1 MSSSG
6 ILSSVGSVLHL
17 TTACALFTVLPVT
30 VSSAERSFSKLKIIK
45 TYLRSTI
52 SHERL
57 DGLALLATDNKAAKQ
72 LNTDDLLDS
81 FANNRLIKPDN
92 AN

>member
-17 TTACALFTVLPVT
+17 TTACALFTVLSVT

-45 TYLRSTI
+45 TPQVYTI

-57 DGLALLATDNKAAKQ
+57 DGLALLAIENKAAKQ
-72 LNTDDLLDS
+72 LNTDYLLDS
-81 FANNRLIKPDN
+81 FANNRLKPDN